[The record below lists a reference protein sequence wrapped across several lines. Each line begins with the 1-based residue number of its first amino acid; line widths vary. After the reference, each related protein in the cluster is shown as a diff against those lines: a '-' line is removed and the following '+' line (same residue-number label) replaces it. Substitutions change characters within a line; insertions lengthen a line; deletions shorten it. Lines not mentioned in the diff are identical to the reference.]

1 MTKLSPSLPEGD
13 RNGLGAISAALC
25 DAPHSPHVILAV
37 VDCKS
42 VTTDMDTGEIRPTAR
57 ILRVEAVSVDD
68 HAQAEQLMRRSLERR
83 HGAAMLPYDT
93 EKELTDLFTEV
104 GLDKDSPGT
113 EGGADS

>member
-25 DAPHSPHVILAV
+25 DAPHSPHV
-37 VDCKS
+37 
-42 VTTDMDTGEIRPTAR
+42 
-57 ILRVEAVSVDD
+57 
-68 HAQAEQLMRRSLERR
+68 R

-104 GLDKDSPGT
+104 GLDKDSPDT
-113 EGGADS
+113 EGGDES